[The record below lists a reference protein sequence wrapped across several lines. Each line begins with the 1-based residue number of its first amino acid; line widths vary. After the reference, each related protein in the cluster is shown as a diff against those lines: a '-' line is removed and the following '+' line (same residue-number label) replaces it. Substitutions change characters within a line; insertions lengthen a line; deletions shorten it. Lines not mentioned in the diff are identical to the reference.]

1 MTIDM
6 SASIRA
12 RLKNIAK
19 KEGTDFAAILTRY
32 GLERLLYRIGQ
43 SKYASQ
49 YLLKGALLFNL
60 WYDMPHRPTKDIDLL
75 GFGNNELDYLTSVF
89 KEICLISA
97 DDGIVFDSSS
107 ISATPMKKEDGYKGA
122 RIELFANLS
131 KASIKIQVDV
141 GYGDIVTPDPIDAS
155 YPVLINDLPR
165 PQIRTY
171 PIYTVIAEKLH
182 AIALLG
188 MANSRLKDYLD
199 LYVLLK
205 NEELNEEI
213 LLGAITSTFARRE
226 MALPKDTP
234 AGLTTEYSQDVL
246 RQAMWRSF
254 LNKNELEFISL
265 PEVVT
270 SISDFVLPIILK
282 TSTKKSKRQ
291 KS

>member
-1 MTIDM
+1 MTKDI

-19 KEGTDFAAILTRY
+19 EEKTDFNAVLTRY

-60 WYDMPHRPTKDIDLL
+60 WYDMPHRSTMDIDLL

-97 DDGIVFDSSS
+97 DDGIVFDEGSV
-107 ISATPMKKEDGYKGA
+107 SADTIKKEGGYTGA
-122 RIELFANLS
+122 KIELFAELS
-131 KASIKIQVDV
+131 KARIKIQVDI
-141 GYGDIVTPDPIDAS
+141 GYGDVVTPSPIDSS
-155 YPVLINDLPR
+155 YPVLISDLP
-165 PQIRTY
+165 PPKIRTY

-182 AIALLG
+182 AITLLG

-205 NEELNEEI
+205 NEKLDGER
-213 LLGAITSTFARRE
+213 LLDAITSTFIRRE
-226 MALPKDTP
+226 MPLPKNMP
-234 AGLTTEYSQDVL
+234 IGLSSEYSQDET

-270 SISDFVLPIILK
+270 SIRDYALPIIDK
-282 TSTKKSKRQ
+282 ASTKQ
-291 KS
+291 N

>member
-1 MTIDM
+1 M

-19 KEGTDFAAILTRY
+19 AEETDFITVLTRY

-60 WYDMPHRPTKDIDLL
+60 WYDMPHRSTKDIDLL
-75 GFGNNELDYLTSVF
+75 GFGNHELDYLTGVF

-97 DDGIVFDSSS
+97 DDGIVFDDSS
-107 ISATPMKKEDGYKGA
+107 ITATPIKKEDGYKGA

-131 KASIKIQVDV
+131 KACIKIQVDV
-141 GYGDIVTPDPIDAS
+141 GYGDVVTPDPIDAN
-155 YPVLINDLPR
+155 YPVLISDLPQ

-182 AIALLG
+182 AIVLLG
-188 MANSRLKDYLD
+188 IANSRLKDYLD
-199 LYVLLK
+199 LYILLK
-205 NEELNEEI
+205 NEELDKKI
-213 LLGAITSTFARRE
+213 LLDAIASTFVRRD
-226 MALPKDTP
+226 MPLPKVTP
-234 AGLTTEYSQDVL
+234 VGLTTEYSEDGS

-270 SISDFVLPIILK
+270 SISEFVLPIIIK
-282 TSTKKSKRQ
+282 TSSCK
-291 KS
+291 